1 MEHIP
6 YIDLKRQHLLIRE
19 EILAAVGRVIGHGNF
34 ILGQEVEQFEAAMA
48 AYCGTKYAVGV
59 NSGTDALF
67 LCLKAY
73 GVGPGDEVITVPN
86 SFLATASAIV
96 AVGATPVFVDA
107 REDMNIDPE
116 LVEDK
121 ITEKTRA
128 IIPVHLTGRP
138 ADMDPIMRTAR
149 AHHLLVIED
158 AAQAIGARYK
168 GRRAGS
174 LGHCGC
180 FSLHP
185 LKTLN
190 ACGDG
195 GIITTDDEQLHRS
208 LTQLRN
214 IGLKNRNESDLWGY
228 NSRLDTLQAAILL
241 VKLKYLDIWIEQR
254 RNNASYYCRYLED
267 VLEVPSERDFEQSAY
282 HTFIIRSER
291 RAELQDYLEKHGV
304 GTRIHYP
311 IPIHLQQAAK
321 SLGYEKG
328 DFPICE
334 RQAQTSLSLPVYQGL
349 TREELRYVVDRIRD
363 AHENLSSSLGQDQQT
378 IDDRG
383 TRHSAT
389 QGGPG
394 PRRHGVQRPVSD
406 AT

>member
-1 MEHIP
+1 MRHIP
-6 YIDLKRQHLLIRE
+6 YVDLKRQHLPIRD
-19 EILAAVGRVIGHGNF
+19 EILAAVGRVISHGNF
-34 ILGQEVEQFEAAMA
+34 ILGEEVEQFEAAMA
-48 AYCGTKYAVGV
+48 AYCETKYAVGV

-86 SFLATASAIV
+86 SFLATASAII

-121 ITEKTRA
+121 VTKRTKA

-138 ADMDPIMRTAR
+138 ADMDPIMRTAE
-149 AHHLLVIED
+149 AHHLRVIED
-158 AAQAIGARYK
+158 AAQAIGARYN
-168 GRRAGS
+168 GRRVGS

-195 GIITTDDEQLHRS
+195 GIITTDDEELRAS
-208 LTQLRN
+208 LIQLRN

-254 RNNASYYCRYLED
+254 RNNASYYRRYLEEM
-267 VLEVPSERDFEQSAY
+267 VEVPSEKNFEESVY
-282 HTFIIRSER
+282 HTFIIRTER
-291 RAELQDYLEKHGV
+291 RAELQNHLEKNGV

-311 IPIHLQQAAK
+311 IPIHLQQAAR
-321 SLGYEKG
+321 SLGYKRG
-328 DFPICE
+328 DFPACE
-334 RQAQTSLSLPVYQGL
+334 KQAQTSLSLPVYQGL
-349 TREELRYVVDRIRD
+349 TREELGYVVDQIKD
-363 AHENLSSSLGQDQQT
+363 AYENFSGGLGRDQQT
-378 IDDRG
+378 LGNRG
-383 TRHSAT
+383 TDRSKT
-389 QGGPG
+389 Q
-394 PRRHGVQRPVSD
+394 RRPSPCRRCV
-406 AT
+406 

>member
-1 MEHIP
+1 MTMQHIP
-6 YIDLKRQHLLIRE
+6 YVDLRRQHLPIRN
-19 EILAAVGRVIGHGNF
+19 EILAAVDKVLSHGNF

-86 SFLATASAIV
+86 SFLATASAVV

-107 REDMNIDPE
+107 HEDMNIGPE
-116 LVEDK
+116 LIEDK
-121 ITEKTRA
+121 VTKRTKA

-138 ADMDPIMRTAR
+138 ADMDPIMRTAQ
-149 AHHLLVIED
+149 AHHLMVIED
-158 AAQAIGARYK
+158 AAQAVGARYK
-168 GRRAGS
+168 GRRVGS

-190 ACGDG
+190 ACGDS
-195 GIITTDDEQLHRS
+195 GIITTDDEQLYRS

-254 RNNASYYCRYLED
+254 RNNASYYRRYLED
-267 VLEVPSERDFEQSAY
+267 IVEVPSERDFEESVY
-282 HTFIIRSER
+282 HTFIIRTER

-321 SLGYEKG
+321 SLGYKKG

-334 RQAQTSLSLPVYQGL
+334 RLARTSLSLPVYQGL
-349 TREELRYVVDRIRD
+349 TREELGYVVDRIKD
-363 AHENLSSSLGQDQQT
+363 AHENLSSSLGRDQQT
-378 IDDRG
+378 FGDRG
-383 TRHSAT
+383 THRSRT
-389 QGGPG
+389 QRGASPCG
-394 PRRHGVQRPVSD
+394 RRI
-406 AT
+406 

>member
-1 MEHIP
+1 MRHIP
-6 YIDLKRQHLLIRE
+6 YVDLKRQHLPIRE
-19 EILAAVGRVIGHGNF
+19 EVLAAVSRVISHGNF
-34 ILGQEVEQFEAAMA
+34 ILGEEVEQFETATA
-48 AYCGTKYAVGV
+48 AYCGTRYAIGV

-86 SFLATASAIV
+86 SFLATASAII

-116 LVEDK
+116 RIEDK
-121 ITEKTRA
+121 ITKRTKA

-138 ADMDPIMRTAR
+138 ADMDPITRTAQ
-149 AHHLLVIED
+149 AHHLCVIED

-168 GRRAGS
+168 GRRVGS

-195 GIITTDDEQLHRS
+195 GIITTDDEELHAS
-208 LTQLRN
+208 LIQLRN

-254 RNNASYYCRYLED
+254 RNNAAYYRRYLEEM
-267 VLEVPSERDFEQSAY
+267 VEVPSERDFEESVY
-282 HTFIIRSER
+282 HTFIIRTER
-291 RAELQDYLEKHGV
+291 RAELQDYLEKKGV

-311 IPIHLQQAAK
+311 IPIHLQQAAR
-321 SLGYEKG
+321 SLGYKRG
-328 DFPICE
+328 DFPVCE
-334 RQAQTSLSLPVYQGL
+334 RLAQTSLSLPVYQGL
-349 TREELRYVVDRIRD
+349 TREELGYVVDRIRD
-363 AHENLSSSLGQDQQT
+363 AYENFGGGLGRDQQT
-378 IDDRG
+378 LGSRG
-383 TRHSAT
+383 TDRAET
-389 QGGPG
+389 QGRPS
-394 PRRHGVQRPVSD
+394 PCRHRV
-406 AT
+406 